1 MKDES
6 RAKWPE
12 HMIGTRIVDDDG
24 RRVYII
30 CGQGTHDA
38 SVWSE
43 DTETIEARAKQ
54 VRALPAMVAL
64 LKLISEQSLFFENED
79 GYYETTEFHDTAKS
93 ILAQIGEGE

>member
-6 RAKWPE
+6 KAKWPE
-12 HMIGTRIVDDDG
+12 KMIGTRIVDDDG

-43 DTETIEARAKQ
+43 DTDTIEARAKQ
-54 VRALPAMVAL
+54 VRALPRMVAL
-64 LKLISEQSLFFENED
+64 LKGLAEMYVTYKQSGIESSLD
-79 GYYETTEFHDTAKS
+79 DYYREAYEICRD
-93 ILAQIGEGE
+93 IGEVE

>member
-12 HMIGTRIVDDDG
+12 KMIGTRIVDDDG

-64 LKLISEQSLFFENED
+64 LKLVERSGHPTPTNVSLKASD
-79 GYYETTEFHDTAKS
+79 
-93 ILAQIGEGE
+93 ILAQIGEIE